1 MLRARW
7 VTLQDM
13 YPSCS
18 SQAIDLMSQMLMF
31 DPAKRITVEQALEHP
46 YLASLHDSSDEPCA
60 TEPFVFE
67 HDYEKLKEQQ
77 IRELVFQQALELH
90 PLPEGTDT
98 GPAPS

>member
-1 MLRARW
+1 MFTMCVRS
-7 VTLQDM
+7 LQDM

-18 SQAIDLMSQMLMF
+18 SQAIHLVSQMLMF
-31 DPAKRITVEQALEHP
+31 DPSKRITVEQALEHP

-60 TEPFVFE
+60 SEPFVFE

-90 PLPEGTDT
+90 PEDPGKTQVSL
-98 GPAPS
+98 